1 MCQTMIRQIL
11 MGSLLCLALTGC
23 SSDSDDDPVEA
34 ASPMDAAGLNPE
46 ALRVEQPP
54 TSGRLPADLEP
65 PANY

>member
-1 MCQTMIRQIL
+1 MIRQIL
-11 MGSLLCLALTGC
+11 MGAMLCLALTAC

-34 ASPMDAAGLNPE
+34 QRPIDAAGLNPD

-65 PANY
+65 PTN